1 MASFAQKLEQKRPQ
15 NIYLVTGGRDHTA
28 RPAWYYVQVEPHLK
42 LRFERAIKSG
52 AMNVSEFGRILE
64 SGYGEKPPELT
75 RARMKRDYGFEG

>member
-1 MASFAQKLEQKRPQ
+1 MSYAQRIDKQTQRQ
-15 NIYLVTGGRDHTA
+15 NIYLVTGGRDVSGK
-28 RPAWYYVQVEPHLK
+28 PSWYYVQVEPHLK

-52 AMNVSEFGRILE
+52 AMNVGEFGRIVE